1 MDDCWEEIEEE
12 ALFSSESSPIKSNKD
27 SIVDYNEKTA
37 SENATTESV
46 SKNGESNTF
55 SLENVSPKLL
65 PANELCDK
73 YEEIYDVQTSGI
85 NGIVITDDHRYALPS
100 ISKESGNSLRK

>member
-1 MDDCWEEIEEE
+1 MDDCWEVIEEE

-73 YEEIYDVQTSGI
+73 YDKYDVQTSGI
-85 NGIVITDDHRYALPS
+85 NGIVITDDHGYALPS
-100 ISKESGNSLRK
+100 ISKEYGNPLRK